1 MQYLVYVDGFCK
13 GNGRSDAVAGG
24 SFAVYKLDGGDT
36 VNSTIHEKLCG
47 VTPLYHDK
55 EFAVVVADKEHA
67 TNNYAE
73 ATALR
78 TAIVWLITGGV
89 LIPGNK
95 IHICMDSQLVLN
107 QIAGLYKTRS
117 SHLRKIYQSIYAML
131 EKHGESIG
139 MNAEK
144 LISFHWISGDIMKA
158 SVIAH

>member
-1 MQYLVYVDGFCK
+1 MQYIVYVDGFCK
-13 GNGRSDAVAGG
+13 GNGRSDAKAGG
-24 SFAVYKLDGGDT
+24 SFAVYKLEDGDMI
-36 VNSTIHEKLCG
+36 NDALHQKLRG
-47 VTPLYHDK
+47 IPPLYHDR
-55 EFAVVVADKEHA
+55 EFSVVVMEKEHA

-78 TAIVWLITGGV
+78 TAISWLISGGL
-89 LIPGNK
+89 LIPGNR

-107 QIAGLYKTRS
+107 QVSGLYKTRS
-117 SHLRKIYQSIYAML
+117 DHLRKIYQSIYAL
-131 EKHGESIG
+131 LGQHEKKIG

>member
-78 TAIVWLITGGV
+78 TAIAWLITGGV

-95 IHICMDSQLVLN
+95 IH
-107 QIAGLYKTRS
+107 
-117 SHLRKIYQSIYAML
+117 YAML